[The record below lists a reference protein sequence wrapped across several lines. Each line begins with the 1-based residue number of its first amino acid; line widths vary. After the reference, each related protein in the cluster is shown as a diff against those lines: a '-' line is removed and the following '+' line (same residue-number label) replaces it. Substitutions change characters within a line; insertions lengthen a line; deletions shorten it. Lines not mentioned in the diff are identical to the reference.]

1 MTKQKNI
8 DLQLLGRVLSI
19 VIPFKWIF
27 ITCAVI
33 AVINAP
39 LSTLRPYIISLM
51 VDNHI
56 MAGDIVGLQKLS
68 LVFVAIIVAEVILTY
83 VFVYY
88 SAWLGQMVIKTLR
101 IRVFNHITGMKLS
114 FLDKTP
120 VGTSTTRTIND
131 IESINKV
138 FTEGVITMLA
148 DILAIFAVIGMMFY
162 TSWLLTLL
170 TLATLPL
177 LIIASYIFKEKVRES
192 YQRVRT
198 KISAMNAF
206 LQERISGMNIVQI
219 FNAEEQ
225 EMNKFKVINKD
236 HRKAWIDSIFY
247 YAVFFPVVELI
258 SAITLALIVWIGT
271 KGYFY
276 DTVTLG
282 ALIAFPIYINLLYR
296 PVRMIA
302 DKFNTL
308 QMGLVAAERVFK
320 LLDNTDSI
328 SNNSTFVKE
337 KLEGHIEF
345 KNVVFSYDS
354 DTPVLKNISFSVDPG
369 QTIGIVGSTG
379 SGKTTIINLLN
390 RFYELDEGEILVDGI
405 NLKKYDLDFMRRRI
419 CLVLQDVFLFYGTV
433 MENIR
438 LMDPSISEEKVVSAS
453 KKLGAH
459 SFITNLPGA
468 YNYMITERGSNLSVG
483 QRQLISFVRALVFD
497 PDILI
502 LDEATSSID
511 TETEAII
518 QYAIEKLIEKRT
530 SLVIAHRLST
540 IMHADKI
547 MVLKKGKIEE
557 FDSHEKLIAMPD
569 GLYKKMVDMQFAE
582 TIE

>member
-27 ITCAVI
+27 ILCAVI

-68 LVFVAIIVAEVILTY
+68 LVFVAIIIAEVLLTY

-88 SAWLGQMVIKTLR
+88 SSWLGQMVIKTLR

-219 FNAEEQ
+219 FNAEQQ
-225 EMNKFKVINKD
+225 EMEKFKVINKD

-276 DTVTLG
+276 ETVTLG

-345 KNVVFSYDS
+345 RDVVFSYDP

-390 RFYELDEGEILVDGI
+390 RFYELDGGEILVDGI
-405 NLKKYDLDFMRRRI
+405 NLKKYDLHFMRRRI

-459 SFITNLPGA
+459 TFIKNLPGG
-468 YNYMITERGSNLSVG
+468 YDYMITERGANLSVG

-530 SLVIAHRLST
+530 SLIIAHRLST

>member
-1 MTKQKNI
+1 MTSNKNNI
-8 DLQLLGRVLSI
+8 DLRLLGRVLAI
-19 VIPFKWIF
+19 VTPFRWIF
-27 ITCAVI
+27 ITCAVL
-33 AVINAP
+33 AVVNAP

-56 MAGDIVGLQKLS
+56 MAGDIKGLQNLS
-68 LVFVAIIVAEVILTY
+68 LVFIVLIIIEVILTY
-83 VFVYY
+83 LFVYY

-101 IRVFNHITGMKLS
+101 MRVFHHITGMKLS
-114 FLDKTP
+114 YLDKTP

-138 FTEGVITMLA
+138 FTEGVITMVA
-148 DILAIFAVIGMMFY
+148 DMLAIFAVIGMMFY
-162 TSWLLTLL
+162 TSWLLTII

-192 YQRVRT
+192 YQRVRS
-198 KISAMNAF
+198 KVSSMNAF

-219 FNAEEQ
+219 FNAEKQ
-225 EMNKFKVINKD
+225 EIERFKAINKD
-236 HRKAWIDSIFY
+236 HRKAWIDSILY
-247 YAVFFPVVELI
+247 YSIFFPVVELI
-258 SAITLALIVWIGT
+258 SALTLALIIWIGA
-271 KGYFY
+271 KAYFN

-308 QMGLVAAERVFK
+308 QMGLVAAERVFY

-328 SNNSTFVKE
+328 SNNGKLVKD
-337 KLEGHIEF
+337 KLEGHLEF
-345 KNVVFSYDS
+345 KKVKFSYEK
-354 DTPVLKNISFSVDPG
+354 DTPVLKGISFQVEPG
-369 QTIGIVGSTG
+369 QTLGIVGSTG

-390 RFYELDEGEILVDGI
+390 RFYEVEEGEILVDKI
-405 NLKKYDLDFMRRRI
+405 NLRKYDLEFMRKKI
-419 CLVLQDVFLFYGTV
+419 CLVLQDVFLFYGSV
-433 MENIR
+433 MDNIR
-438 LMDPSISEEKVVSAS
+438 LMDHSISEEKVISAS

-459 SFITNLPGA
+459 AFIENLPGG
-468 YNYMITERGSNLSVG
+468 YNYMITERGGNLSVG
-483 QRQLISFVRALVFD
+483 QRQLISFIRALVFD

-511 TETEAII
+511 TETEAVI

-530 SLVIAHRLST
+530 SIVIAHRLST
-540 IMHADKI
+540 IMNADRI
-547 MVLKKGKIEE
+547 LVLKNGEIAE
-557 FDSHEKLIAMPD
+557 FGTHDELTAIPG
-569 GLYKKMVDMQFAE
+569 GLYKQMVEMQFAE
-582 TIE
+582 II